1 MNTADAVQATP
12 CDNFSGHFRDSNW
25 GPKVVD
31 AVFTQSGCAGSF
43 LGPPGSFLG
52 PTGACDFTVKGNVIK
67 CQGKEG
73 TISGDVI
80 SWANNGNKWHKAP
93 SPQGWTEVLAVVFA
107 LISTILA
114 WVAYEKK
121 KKSDALVAYEKKKK
135 SDALVVIAV
144 LLTTVFFVGTA
155 AFLLYNR
162 RHTVGGRWL
171 VAYLVLS
178 GATVS
183 FSVSGSVSG
192 GSVSGGSVSGG
203 SVSGGSGSG
212 GSGSGGSGSDGAAP
226 SRHVTQCSHSPTSSS
241 PLQNVTFLATMPGS
255 AAGYETEFK
264 GVSTL
269 GELEACTKATLFHDS
284 ACKSPLPA
292 LPQVGE
298 TVYAYTT
305 KTPQQV
311 AKCWDTLSVQRIA
324 SPTGSPAAVPAS

>member
-1 MNTADAVQATP
+1 
-12 CDNFSGHFRDSNW
+12 
-25 GPKVVD
+25 
-31 AVFTQSGCAGSF
+31 
-43 LGPPGSFLG
+43 
-52 PTGACDFTVKGNVIK
+52 VIK
-67 CQGKEG
+67 
-73 TISGDVI
+73 
-80 SWANNGNKWHKAP
+80 WANNDRWHKAP
-93 SPQGWTEVLAVVFA
+93 SPQGWTEVLAVLFA

-121 KKSDALVAYEKKKK
+121 KKSDALVAYEKKKKK

-162 RHTVGGRWL
+162 RHTVGRRWL

-183 FSVSGSVSG
+183 FSVSG
-192 GSVSGGSVSGG
+192 GSV
-203 SVSGGSGSG
+203 
-212 GSGSGGSGSDGAAP
+212 SGGSGSDGAAP